1 MKQKVKAMIRISE
14 LKIGIDEQKE
24 KLPKLIAKKL
34 KINQTDIL
42 EYRIFKESV
51 DARRGTITFVYTVDA
66 TVRDEASILSKKI
79 PNVTITPDLN
89 YKMPPKLDKA
99 PTERPVVIG
108 FGPAGMYAALLLAQ
122 CGYNPIVLERG
133 GSIDERIKAI
143 DKFWQNGILDPESNV
158 QFGEGGAGTFSD
170 GKLTTRVKD
179 LRARKV
185 LEELVNASAPEE
197 ILYIAHPHV
206 GTDLLRNIVVN
217 IREKIIA
224 LGGEIRFNTRVDD
237 FIIKDGQINE
247 VVTNKNQVINSRHV
261 ILAIGHSARDTFE
274 KIFQHKIDILAKPFA
289 VGVRIEHPQA
299 LIDKAQYK
307 EFAGHPKLGAA
318 EYRLTHQASNGR
330 GVYTFCM
337 CPGGYVVPSS
347 SEPNRVVTNGMS
359 EHARAEPN
367 ANSAI
372 LVQVQLTDFASD
384 HPLAG
389 IHFQRELESKAF
401 IMGGGGYKAPAQ
413 RVADFLARRPST
425 SVGTVDPTYALGVK
439 MTNLHDLFP
448 KSLCDALTEGL
459 QAFDQKLIGF
469 AMDDAILTAV
479 ESRSSSPVRITRNAE
494 TLQSTSLKGL
504 YPAGE
509 GAGFAGGIVSSAID
523 GLKCAEQLIQSLRNI
538 DC

>member
-1 MKQKVKAMIRISE
+1 MIRISQ
-14 LKIGIDEQKE
+14 LKISIDESKS
-24 KLPKLIAKKL
+24 KLPSLIAKKL
-34 KINQTDIL
+34 KIKVTDIL
-42 EYRIFKESV
+42 DYRIFKESV
-51 DARRGTITFVYTVDA
+51 DARRGTLTFVYTVDA
-66 TVRDEASILSKKI
+66 TIRNEASILSKKI
-79 PNVTITPDLN
+79 PDMTLTPNLN
-89 YKMPPKLDKA
+89 YKMPPKLEVP

-122 CGYNPIVLERG
+122 CGYHPIVLERG
-133 GSIDERIKAI
+133 GSVDERTHSIN
-143 DKFWQNGILDPESNV
+143 KFWQDGILDPESNV

-179 LRARKV
+179 LRGRKV
-185 LEELVNASAPEE
+185 LEELVNAGAPEE
-197 ILYIAHPHV
+197 ILYAAHPHV
-206 GTDLLRNIVVN
+206 GTDLLRDVVIN
-217 IREKIIA
+217 IRKKIIA
-224 LGGEIRFNTRVDD
+224 LGGEIHFNTRVDD
-237 FIIKDGQINE
+237 FVIRNGQIRGII
-247 VVTNKNQVINSRHV
+247 TNKNQTINSKHI

-274 KIFQHKIDILAKPFA
+274 KIHNHKIDIAAKPFA

-299 LIDKAQYK
+299 LIDQAQYR

-359 EHARAEPN
+359 EHARAESN
-367 ANSAI
+367 ANSAM
-372 LVQVQLTDFASD
+372 LVQVQLEDFESD

-401 IMGGGGYKAPAQ
+401 IMGGSNYKAPAQ
-413 RVADFLARRPST
+413 RVADFLACRPST

-439 MTNLHDLFP
+439 MANLHDLFP
-448 KSLCDALTEGL
+448 KPLCDALAEGL
-459 QAFDQKLIGF
+459 QAFDRKLTGF
-469 AMDDAILTAV
+469 AMDDGVLTAV
-479 ESRSSSPVRITRNAE
+479 ESRSSSPVRIVRDAE
-494 TLQSTSLKGL
+494 TLQSISLKGL

-523 GLKCAEQLIQSLRNI
+523 GLKCAERLIQALLE
-538 DC
+538 